1 MDFELYGDDSGALI
15 RFDPR
20 TKLLVFFVSCLLSLS
35 VHSTLPILTLCT
47 LQCAMLALNGKRF
60 LAVKC
65 LASLLVVLFIR
76 HCIETSERQDAE
88 AVTSLCMGLISL
100 FIFFFPIF
108 ISFILL
114 VRTTRVSQFLSAFQ
128 AMHLPMTIVIPLAVM
143 FRFIPTVQDE
153 WNGVRKAMAFRGIS
167 MTPGAILRHP
177 FQTIEYILVPLL
189 FSSVGV
195 MEELA
200 AASLARGMDSEQART
215 SFEEV
220 KLRGADFIA
229 ITFFLAAATVML
241 YFRTMRLAVL

>member
-1 MDFELYGDDSGALI
+1 
-15 RFDPR
+15 
-20 TKLLVFFVSCLLSLS
+20 
-35 VHSTLPILTLCT
+35 
-47 LQCAMLALNGKRF
+47 
-60 LAVKC
+60 
-65 LASLLVVLFIR
+65 
-76 HCIETSERQDAE
+76 
-88 AVTSLCMGLISL
+88 
-100 FIFFFPIF
+100 
-108 ISFILL
+108 
-114 VRTTRVSQFLSAFQ
+114 
-128 AMHLPMTIVIPLAVM
+128 MTIVIPLAVM

-167 MTPGAILRHP
+167 MTPGAIFRHP

-200 AASLARGMDSEQART
+200 AASLARGMDSERART

-229 ITFFLAAATVML
+229 IAFFLAAAAVIL